1 MKILKIF
8 LILSSLYLFSNADDE
23 HKKYKHSYKNLDFL
37 HLNSTQLEKI
47 KTILID
53 FKKEYKEFYEYKEN
67 QEDLLEDLMENKN
80 FDEKQYLK
88 ILTDVKT
95 KAAILEVER
104 LKKIHTIL
112 DEKQREEFAEYLEE
126 WEIE

>member
-8 LILSSLYLFSNADDE
+8 LILSSLYLFLNADDD

-37 HLNSTQLEKI
+37 HLNPTQMEKI

-53 FKKEYKEFYEYKEN
+53 FKKEYKTFYEYKEN
-67 QEDLLEDLMENKN
+67 QEDLLEDLMEDKN

-88 ILTDVKT
+88 IISDIKI

>member
-8 LILSSLYLFSNADDE
+8 LILCSIFLFLNGDDDY
-23 HKKYKHSYKNLDFL
+23 KKYKHSYKNLDYL
-37 HLNSTQLEKI
+37 HLDEKQIKAIKNILLELK
-47 KTILID
+47 D
-53 FKKEYKEFYEYKEN
+53 EYKDFYEYKEN
-67 QEDLLEDLMENKN
+67 QEDLLEDLMEDKN

-88 ILTDVKT
+88 IISDIKI

-104 LKKIHTIL
+104 LKKIHAIL

>member
-1 MKILKIF
+1 
-8 LILSSLYLFSNADDE
+8 
-23 HKKYKHSYKNLDFL
+23 
-37 HLNSTQLEKI
+37 
-47 KTILID
+47 
-53 FKKEYKEFYEYKEN
+53 
-67 QEDLLEDLMENKN
+67 MENKN

-104 LKKIHTIL
+104 LKKIHAIL
-112 DEKQREEFAEYLEE
+112 DEKQRKEFAEYLEE

>member
-1 MKILKIF
+1 M
-8 LILSSLYLFSNADDE
+8 
-23 HKKYKHSYKNLDFL
+23 
-37 HLNSTQLEKI
+37 
-47 KTILID
+47 
-53 FKKEYKEFYEYKEN
+53 
-67 QEDLLEDLMENKN
+67 EDKN

-88 ILTDVKT
+88 IISDIKI

-104 LKKIHTIL
+104 LKKIHAIL

>member
-8 LILSSLYLFSNADDE
+8 LILSSLYLFLNADDD

-37 HLNSTQLEKI
+37 HLNPTQMEKI

-53 FKKEYKEFYEYKEN
+53 FKKEYKTFYEYKEN
-67 QEDLLEDLMENKN
+67 QEDLLEDLMEDKN
-80 FDEKQYLK
+80 FDEKEYLK
-88 ILTDVKT
+88 IISDIKI

-104 LKKIHTIL
+104 LKKIHAIL
-112 DEKQREEFAEYLEE
+112 DEKQRKEFADYLEE

>member
-8 LILSSLYLFSNADDE
+8 LILSSLFLFVNADDDD
-23 HKKYKHSYKNLDFL
+23 HKYKHSYKNLEYL
-37 HLNSTQLEKI
+37 ELNPSQLEKI
-47 KTILID
+47 KDILID
-53 FKKEYKEFYEYKEN
+53 FKHKYKDFYEYKEE
-67 QEDLLEDLMENKN
+67 QKDLLEDLMEDKN

-88 ILTDVKT
+88 IISDIKI
-95 KAAILEVER
+95 KAATIEVKR
-104 LKKIHTIL
+104 LKKIHDIL